1 LHNWEIFTWLWQGG
15 MKEVYGCCLIYQDSV
30 KLCSKHKEKWGE
42 GVSLPNTSFAL
53 EEFSRHTIE

>member
-1 LHNWEIFTWLWQGG
+1 
-15 MKEVYGCCLIYQDSV
+15 MKEVYGWCLIYQDSE
-30 KLCSKHKEKWGE
+30 KLCNKHKEKWRE